1 MKAVVLVSGGLD
13 STVLLHAVVKEWGAE
28 NVHALNLDYGQR
40 HAIELAYAVH
50 NTREVK
56 VPLTC
61 MRLDQVFSH
70 FKGSALLDPKIAVP
84 NIKDVLGHPQPVTYV
99 PFRNTIFL
107 SIALGFAES
116 HGASAV
122 YYGAQLHDE
131 YGYYDTTQEFIDRI
145 NSIALLNRLNQIK
158 IIAPLA
164 KNKKADNIRLGLE
177 LAVDFSKCWS
187 CYDPKKRAGNNY
199 ACGTCPTCSERL
211 KGFKEVGQ
219 EDPLPYVK
227 G

>member
-13 STVLLHAVVKEWGAE
+13 STVLLHAVVKDSGAE

-50 NTREVK
+50 NAREVE
-56 VPLTC
+56 VPFTC
-61 MRLDQVFSH
+61 MYLDQIFSH

-84 NIKDVLGHPQPVTYV
+84 NIKDVLGNPQPITYV

-122 YYGAQLHDE
+122 YYGAQLQDE

-145 NSIALLNRLNQIK
+145 NSLATLNRLNRIT
-158 IIAPLA
+158 IFAPLA

-177 LAVDFSKCWS
+177 LGVDFSKCWS
-187 CYDPKKRAGNNY
+187 CYNPKKRVGNSY

-211 KGFKEVGQ
+211 NGFKEVGQ
-219 EDPLPYVK
+219 KDPLPYVK